1 MRIGIIDADLL
12 GRKKHRFPNLACEK
26 ISGYYKDHG
35 HSVELVLDYNGMFQ
49 QNLNAKIKN
58 GSMKYVE
65 LSEIVEKY
73 GYTIEIHKK

>member
-1 MRIGIIDADLL
+1 MTKEQFQKMW
-12 GRKKHRFPNLACEK
+12 KKW
-26 ISGYYKDHG
+26 
-35 HSVELVLDYNGMFQ
+35 LVDVDKSEAEIARENGMFQ

-65 LSEIVEKY
+65 LSGIVEKY

>member
-1 MRIGIIDADLL
+1 MTKEQFQKMWKKWLIDVDKSEAEIA
-12 GRKKHRFPNLACEK
+12 RENE
-26 ISGYYKDHG
+26 
-35 HSVELVLDYNGMFQ
+35 MFQ

-73 GYTIEIHKK
+73 GYTIEIRKK

>member
-1 MRIGIIDADLL
+1 MTKEQFQKMW
-12 GRKKHRFPNLACEK
+12 KKW
-26 ISGYYKDHG
+26 
-35 HSVELVLDYNGMFQ
+35 LVDVDKSEAEIARENCTFQ

-73 GYTIEIHKK
+73 GYTIEIQKNNQK

>member
-1 MRIGIIDADLL
+1 MTKEQFQKMW
-12 GRKKHRFPNLACEK
+12 KKW
-26 ISGYYKDHG
+26 
-35 HSVELVLDYNGMFQ
+35 LVDVDKSEAEIARENGMFQ

-73 GYTIEIHKK
+73 GYTIEIHTMMTMKSQHITNGKEE

>member
-1 MRIGIIDADLL
+1 MTKEQFQKMWKKWLIDVDKSEAEIA
-12 GRKKHRFPNLACEK
+12 RENE
-26 ISGYYKDHG
+26 
-35 HSVELVLDYNGMFQ
+35 MFQ

-73 GYTIEIHKK
+73 GYTIEIRKNN

>member
-1 MRIGIIDADLL
+1 MTKEQFQKMW
-12 GRKKHRFPNLACEK
+12 KKW
-26 ISGYYKDHG
+26 
-35 HSVELVLDYNGMFQ
+35 LVDVDKSEAEIARENGMFQ

-73 GYTIEIHKK
+73 GYTIEIHNRNT

>member
-1 MRIGIIDADLL
+1 MTKEQFQKMW
-12 GRKKHRFPNLACEK
+12 KKWLVDVDRSGAEIARENDMFP
-26 ISGYYKDHG
+26 
-35 HSVELVLDYNGMFQ
+35 

-73 GYTIEIHKK
+73 GYTVEIHKK

>member
-1 MRIGIIDADLL
+1 MTKEQFQKMW
-12 GRKKHRFPNLACEK
+12 KKW
-26 ISGYYKDHG
+26 
-35 HSVELVLDYNGMFQ
+35 LVDVDKSEAEIARGNGMFQ

-73 GYTIEIHKK
+73 GYTIEIQKNNQK